1 MSLTSSQSL
10 TTRVTTF
17 KESFRKMDPYLYLR
31 AFSAV
36 VSRAGSNSTTHF
48 HGDLM
53 AELAERPQDQEEVT
67 TVPPAVMRSLRNI
80 RREVVVDIEGRNGV
94 R

>member
-1 MSLTSSQSL
+1 MS
-10 TTRVTTF
+10 
-17 KESFRKMDPYLYLR
+17 
-31 AFSAV
+31 FSAV

-53 AELAERPQDQEEVT
+53 AELAERPKDQEEVT

-80 RREVVVDIEGRNGV
+80 RREVVVDIEGRNVV

>member
-1 MSLTSSQSL
+1 MSQTSSQSS

-17 KESFRKMDPYLYLR
+17 KESFRKMDPYLR
-31 AFSAV
+31 VFSAV
-36 VSRAGSNSTTHF
+36 VSRGGSNSTTHF
-48 HGDLM
+48 HGDLI

-80 RREVVVDIEGRNGV
+80 RREVVVDIEGRNVV